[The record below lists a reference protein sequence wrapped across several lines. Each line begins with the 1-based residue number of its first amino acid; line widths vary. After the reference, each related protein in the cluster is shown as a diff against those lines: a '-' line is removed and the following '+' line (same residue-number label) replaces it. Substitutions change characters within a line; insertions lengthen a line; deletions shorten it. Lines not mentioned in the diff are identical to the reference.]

1 MSDIDL
7 GLLDMIREDLP
18 IAPLVQPDVD
28 QTDLSIQERFD
39 LFHAANPWVLD
50 ALERLTADYLAS
62 GQERLGIRMLWEV
75 LRWRYNRATQ
85 DPTSS
90 FKVNDH
96 YHSRYVR
103 LLVDRHPGWASAFHT
118 RALRAA

>member
-1 MSDIDL
+1 MTTDHPTLFPDDL
-7 GLLDMIREDLP
+7 QIT
-18 IAPLVQPDVD
+18 PLIHPTTEHSQ
-28 QTDLSIQERFD
+28 LSIQERFD

-62 GQERLGIRMLWEV
+62 GQQRLGIRMLWEV
-75 LRWRYNRATQ
+75 LRWRYNRETQ

-96 YHSRYVR
+96 MHSRYVR
-103 LLVDRHPGWASAFHT
+103 LLIERHPEWASAFHT
-118 RALRAA
+118 RELRAA